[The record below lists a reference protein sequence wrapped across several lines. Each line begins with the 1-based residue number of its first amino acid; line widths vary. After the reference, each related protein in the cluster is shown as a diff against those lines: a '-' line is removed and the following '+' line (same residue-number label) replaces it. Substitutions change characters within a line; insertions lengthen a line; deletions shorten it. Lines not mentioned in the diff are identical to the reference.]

1 MQDDDRDQ
9 RSVDNYR
16 SKNKD
21 VKVKYNLHEL
31 RCPLPNFAF
40 LYTKEL
46 QVQLLQLSLKNQGFY
61 LYCKCI
67 ALL

>member
-21 VKVKYNLHEL
+21 VKFKYNLHEL
-31 RCPLPNFAF
+31 RCPLPNFV
-40 LYTKEL
+40 LVYERTS
-46 QVQLLQLSLKNQGFY
+46 SLTLIIK
-61 LYCKCI
+61 L
-67 ALL
+67 